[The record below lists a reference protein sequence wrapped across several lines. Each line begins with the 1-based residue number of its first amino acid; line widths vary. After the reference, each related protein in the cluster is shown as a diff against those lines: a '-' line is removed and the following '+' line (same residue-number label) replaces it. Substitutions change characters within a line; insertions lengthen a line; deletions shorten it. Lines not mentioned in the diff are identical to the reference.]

1 MHQNK
6 NTACQNKKHSGFKT
20 KPQKLCVFWEI
31 AQEKQ
36 HRVYNSKGNLPLPFF
51 FLHLQIQVS
60 KRLDIFIIHDRVYNM
75 QRNNFF
81 HI

>member
-6 NTACQNKKHSGFKT
+6 NTACQNKKHSGSYISKQNHKSCAYFGRLHKKNST
-20 KPQKLCVFWEI
+20 EFII
-31 AQEKQ
+31 AKATF
-36 HRVYNSKGNLPLPFF
+36 RYLFF

-75 QRNNFF
+75 
-81 HI
+81 